1 MLGVAVADARC
12 GVNGRDV
19 GVAECFRI
27 VGNDF
32 IAAHLAGIRRVS
44 PFRAGRLGDDLRICM
59 TERRHIAVLI
69 GIPAGLAGMRR
80 IALLRTRRCR
90 HFVRIGM
97 PCFVYEGIR
106 ILIAADGTKVRG
118 VAFLRTRWGHDDV
131 PKGMPLRR
139 SEVVRITCAAVRAHI
154 DDIALLRTSGCDDL
168 KRLVSVVA
176 YPVRDRICR
185 CRGSHHRSAFHR
197 RPFAFP
203 SRAACRGKCRDK
215 PDRQER
221 NCFHKFP
228 QIPPPFISLL
238 SPEALIGLQAP
249 RRDSAKAISV
259 SAGC

>member
-19 GVAECFRI
+19 GVAGCFRI
-27 VGNDF
+27 VGNHF
-32 IAAHLAGIRRVS
+32 IAAHLAGVSRVS

-59 TERRHIAVLI
+59 TERRNIAILI
-69 GIPAGLAGMRR
+69 GIPTSLAGVRR
-80 IALLRTRRCR
+80 IALRRTRRCC
-90 HFVRIGM
+90 HLVRIGM
-97 PCFVYEGIR
+97 PYFVYVGIR
-106 ILIAADGTKVRG
+106 ILISADGTKMRG

-139 SEVVRITCAAVRAHI
+139 SEVVRITCAAVRAYI
-154 DDIALLRTSGCDDL
+154 DGIALLRTGRCDDL
-168 KRLVSVVA
+168 KRLVSMIA
-176 YPVRDRICR
+176 YPVRDRICC
-185 CRGSHHRSAFHR
+185 CRGPHHRSALRR

-203 SRAACRGKCRDK
+203 SRAARRGKCRDK
-215 PDRQER
+215 PYRQER

-238 SPEALIGLQAP
+238 SPEVPVTLQAP
-249 RRDSAKAISV
+249 RRDSAKAISA